1 VAANKAA
8 HQKLMASARGSAPP
22 APKARTVF
30 NLDLTPLKQA
40 VKTRLGNN
48 SQSLFA
54 SAPASSDSQE
64 SIRAKVSTKLSTFKD
79 FVKATD
85 FLNGVLGPLGLVCV
99 LGAIVLTP
107 NRRRLLI
114 TISAAILIIAL
125 LQIIGVKAV
134 RPTILSHIQDQSFR
148 PAVGVVY
155 DSLTAN
161 FKRSATLVTIVSALI
176 MVVALL
182 TQKRFLNRSQFVKH
196 QLKLWTASRVYGY
209 TQELRF
215 LIKQYLWWLAG
226 LLTLT
231 GLVLGAFVFNLDW
244 QGIIRLALFTI
255 LSIELVGLIAIR
267 QSPKGAPMK

>member
-1 VAANKAA
+1 
-8 HQKLMASARGSAPP
+8 
-22 APKARTVF
+22 
-30 NLDLTPLKQA
+30 
-40 VKTRLGNN
+40 
-48 SQSLFA
+48 
-54 SAPASSDSQE
+54 
-64 SIRAKVSTKLSTFKD
+64 
-79 FVKATD
+79 VKATD